1 MDQEDL
7 LKHPHNKMEAPGRC
21 CDAVDGKSEKV
32 KATDNGYVVLIK
44 EGSAHRGAQWLNCDR
59 EFCQKAASKKV
70 TVGRAGPKPIIKVL
84 CKLSTSSRG
93 VASYKQ
99 G

>member
-44 EGSAHRGAQWLNCDR
+44 EGSAHRGARWLNCDR

-70 TVGRAGPKPIIKVL
+70 TQWGERDPNLSSKFFASSAPLAG
-84 CKLSTSSRG
+84 
-93 VASYKQ
+93 A
-99 G
+99 